1 MPDEHV
7 PKGDEAGAAD
17 KPLDAVI
24 VGAGPSGL
32 TAGIY
37 LARARRSVVVMERN
51 MAGGLMALTDLIEN
65 YPGFPDGIGGFELSD
80 RLKAQ
85 AVKFGA
91 EVREITGVSALE
103 AHPGAHALVTDQG
116 TVRARSVLLAPGR
129 QPRSLGV
136 PGEAEFFG
144 RGVSSCGTC
153 DGPLYRGRSVA
164 VIGGGDTAVEEG
176 MFLTKF
182 AAAVHVFHRREQ
194 LRCTLIAQ
202 ERAFDNA
209 KMDWHWNTRVQR
221 IVGDTQVRGVEY
233 EDVCTGEV
241 ATLPVDGVFVFV
253 GQTPNTAFLQG
264 VVDLDAE
271 EYIVTDDRLHTSC
284 AGVFASGDARANHL
298 KQIACAVGEGALA
311 AVQMDRYLDTL

>member
-1 MPDEHV
+1 
-7 PKGDEAGAAD
+7 
-17 KPLDAVI
+17 
-24 VGAGPSGL
+24 
-32 TAGIY
+32 
-37 LARARRSVVVMERN
+37 
-51 MAGGLMALTDLIEN
+51 MAGGQMALTDLIEN

-85 AVKFGA
+85 ATKFGA
-91 EVREITGVSALE
+91 EIREITGVSVLE
-103 AHPGAHALVTDQG
+103 AREGDHAVVTDQG
-116 TVRARSVLLAPGR
+116 TIRARSVLLAPGR

-153 DGPLYRGRSVA
+153 DGALYRGRTVA

-182 AAAVHVFHRREQ
+182 AAAVHVLHRREQ

-202 ERAFDNA
+202 ERAFGND
-209 KMDWHWNTRVQR
+209 KMDWLWNAKVRR

-241 ATLPVDGVFVFV
+241 TTLPVDGVFVFV
-253 GQTPNTAFLQG
+253 GQTPNTSFLQG
-264 VVDLDAE
+264 VVDLDDE
-271 EYIVTDDRLHTSC
+271 GYILTDEHLHTSR
-284 AGVFASGDARANHL
+284 AGVFASGDARANPL
-298 KQIACAVGEGALA
+298 KQIAFAVGEGALA
-311 AVQMDRYLDTL
+311 AVQIDRYLDTL